1 MQRYNYYLELQI
13 KNGRIYDFVNFSFTL
28 TFAKNRN
35 TSSFILFSHSYVLSF
50 HKKRLHSEK
59 QNRKTSSF
67 ILIFHS
73 FALSLHQNRNQDMK
87 ANEQTQ
93 QQIERFINKI
103 AQKFPM
109 HGDEALLLTD
119 IHIRVTQDSGEMLA
133 FDDDDQEI
141 TRCVVEQWIENKDEN
156 FYDQVLL
163 ILRNQLKRHR
173 NTVDN
178 LGILKPFSIVL
189 ENDDKENIG
198 ELYLADDDTIIVSGD
213 LMEGLD
219 KELDDFFKDL
229 MK

>member
-1 MQRYNYYLELQI
+1 
-13 KNGRIYDFVNFSFTL
+13 
-28 TFAKNRN
+28 
-35 TSSFILFSHSYVLSF
+35 
-50 HKKRLHSEK
+50 
-59 QNRKTSSF
+59 
-67 ILIFHS
+67 
-73 FALSLHQNRNQDMK
+73 MK

-109 HGDEALLLTD
+109 NGEDALMFTD

-141 TRCVVEQWIENKDEN
+141 TRCVVEQWIDNKDEN
-156 FYDQVLL
+156 FYDRVLL

-173 NTVDN
+173 NIVDN
-178 LGILKPFSIVL
+178 LGILKPFSLVL